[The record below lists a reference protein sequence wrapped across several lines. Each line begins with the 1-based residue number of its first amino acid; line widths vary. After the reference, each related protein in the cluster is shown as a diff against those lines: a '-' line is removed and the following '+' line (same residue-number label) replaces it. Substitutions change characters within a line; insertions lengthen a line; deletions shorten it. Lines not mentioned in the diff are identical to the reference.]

1 MPKLRKG
8 ELSLYKLMNP
18 TELNEYVFQFPENTE
33 YVKSF
38 LEKYKYTWINGGSWK
53 KGKTI

>member
-8 ELSLYKLMNP
+8 ELAFYKLMKP
-18 TELNEYVFQFPENTE
+18 SEISKYIGKFPENTE

-38 LEKYKYTWINGGSWK
+38 LEKYKYNWVKKEWK
-53 KGKTI
+53 KGRTI

>member
-8 ELSLYKLMNP
+8 ELALYKLMNP
-18 TELNEYVFQFPENTE
+18 KEMNEYVVKFPENSD

-38 LEKYKYTWINGGSWK
+38 LEKYRYDWVSKKWKNGR
-53 KGKTI
+53 TI

>member
-8 ELSLYKLMNP
+8 ELQFYKLMNP
-18 TELNEYVFQFPENTE
+18 TETNEYIIKFPENTE

-38 LEKYKYTWINGGSWK
+38 LGRYKYNWVSKKWK
-53 KGKTI
+53 RGRTI

>member
-8 ELSLYKLMNP
+8 ELTFYKLMNP
-18 TELNEYVFQFPENTE
+18 TELSEYAMKFPENTE
-33 YVKSF
+33 YVKHF
-38 LEKYKYTWINGGSWK
+38 LERYEYNWVKRNWK